1 MGYSSQSAVLKR
13 EIEAKLAS
21 RIPAALSPQAIQA
34 PRLVSSGVSEIDG
47 LLGGGLPIGGVTEFT
62 GVANSGRTSLAFAL
76 LAEATTDSAC
86 AYIDVDDTMD
96 PKSSA
101 ACGVNHRNL
110 LWVRVASTTLKPRA
124 ASFSPAQI
132 TQDAPPSL
140 GKMVGGHCGSNH
152 PRTETKGLDAA
163 LGKML
168 TQKSEARLQKMEGT
182 PGYPNRKLSL
192 SAAPEEHVAFE
203 HFNAR
208 HADDSDPIRQVLFHQ
223 RCMQDEKM
231 ALEIL
236 FEAVARFSPRVQIMA
251 SPINGYA
258 NGKQL
263 AAVLLVDQSGTET
276 LFGNGR
282 SYAEAIKKAL
292 QELDFP
298 ANVAVAPN
306 AEASLLLAR
315 SYTGVTRVDAK
326 DVQAKLAPLPLS
338 MLSSEAAP
346 LATLKRWGIRNLGE
360 LAKLPETALISRIGQ
375 QGKRL
380 QRLAMGREDH
390 LLVPQDPSF
399 VLSEHVELDGP
410 LESLEPLLFILSPML
425 ETILQQAINHAY
437 ALRSV
442 TITLDLEKA
451 AAHRLEVRPAIPAQS
466 KDLLLKLLNLKLQSD
481 PPQAGILGVTM
492 DAEPAVPQVAQ
503 RGLFQA
509 QFPEPDKLD
518 LLIARLKSIVGEDNV
533 GSPVLANSFCDDEF
547 VMEPFQPSAGGKAPV
562 TPIAP
567 RSALRRF
574 RPPQQAK
581 VIYRDAV
588 PSILFWRGE
597 RLELGSVSG
606 PWQSSGYWWDGRRW
620 EADEWDAVIAKSP
633 QALRLRHETEPGTW
647 YVAGQYD

>member
-1 MGYSSQSAVLKR
+1 MGSD
-13 EIEAKLAS
+13 I
-21 RIPAALSPQAIQA
+21 
-34 PRLVSSGVSEIDG
+34 RLDA
-47 LLGGGLPIGGVTEFT
+47 GGGAIAVGYAAIYIPEFPT
-62 GVANSGRTSLAFAL
+62 LAWL
-76 LAEATTDSAC
+76 
-86 AYIDVDDTMD
+86 
-96 PKSSA
+96 
-101 ACGVNHRNL
+101 R
-110 LWVRVASTTLKPRA
+110 
-124 ASFSPAQI
+124 
-132 TQDAPPSL
+132 
-140 GKMVGGHCGSNH
+140 
-152 PRTETKGLDAA
+152 LDR
-163 LGKML
+163 
-168 TQKSEARLQKMEGT
+168 SARLQAAAVIEGKAPLERVVSFNRAAKMLGLVH
-182 PGYPNRKLSL
+182 GMSK
-192 SAAPEEHVAFE
+192 VQ
-203 HFNAR
+203 
-208 HADDSDPIRQVLFHQ
+208 ADTSGQVLFHQ
-223 RCMQDEKM
+223 RCMQEEKT

-236 FEAVARFSPRVQIMA
+236 FEAVERFSPRVQIIA

-258 NGKQL
+258 NGKQP
-263 AAVLLVDQSGTET
+263 AAVLLADQSGTET
-276 LFGNGR
+276 LFGDGR

-315 SYTGVTRVDAK
+315 SYTGVTRVEAK
-326 DVQAKLAPLPLS
+326 DVQAKLALLPLS
-338 MLSSEAAP
+338 MLSSDAAA

-380 QRLAMGREDH
+380 LRLAMGREDH

-425 ETILQQAINHAY
+425 ETILRQAINHAY

-451 AAHRLEVRPAIPAQS
+451 TPHRLEVRPAVPVQS

-481 PPQAGILGVTM
+481 PPQAGITGVTL
-492 DAEPAVPQVAQ
+492 DAEPAVPPVTQ

-518 LLIARLKSIVGEDNV
+518 LLIARLKAIVGEENV
-533 GSPVLANSFCDDEF
+533 GAPVLSNSFCEDDF
-547 VMEPFQPSAGGKAPV
+547 VLGPFQPSAGAKAHISP
-562 TPIAP
+562 TAP

-574 RPPQQAK
+574 RPAQEAK
-581 VIYRDAV
+581 VIYRDAI
-588 PSILFWRGE
+588 PSVLFWRGE
-597 RLELGSVSG
+597 RLELGDVSG

-620 EADEWDAVIAKSP
+620 EADEWDAVVAKSP
-633 QALRLRHETEPGTW
+633 QALRLRHETQPGTW